1 MRIKKIVNMFEK
13 GNVCVVGLKGT
24 GKDVL
29 FGNVVA
35 RRKIPYISNTYY
47 SKGLIPF
54 RYEDLAVAGNNY
66 KAFVNNKLS
75 HYDFPF
81 ADGTDVYLADA
92 GVYFPAQYC
101 NELNRDFKEMPTY
114 QALSRHLGE
123 SNFHVNVQNLNRVW
137 DKIREQSD
145 TYIMCRKC
153 KFLFGKVVFMKITL
167 YEKYD
172 SCVNRVQPWKVKLPF
187 FASKEMRLSCDIAR
201 QQYANAHGRVEN
213 RFLLFWNKS
222 KHDTRVFKEMMHNA

>member
-1 MRIKKIVNMFEK
+1 MRLKKIIKLFEK

-35 RRKIPYISNTYY
+35 RRNKPYISNTYY
-47 SKGLIPF
+47 CKGLIPF
-54 RYEDLAVAGNNY
+54 RYSDLAVAGNNY
-66 KAFVNNKLS
+66 KGFIDNKLK

-101 NELNRDFKEMPTY
+101 NELNREFKEMPTY

-145 TYIMCRKC
+145 TYIQCRGC
-153 KFLFGKVVFMKITL
+153 KVLFGKIVIQRITL
-167 YEKYD
+167 YDKYA
-172 SCVNRVQPWKVKLPF
+172 SCVDRVKPWKIKLPL

-201 QQYANAHGRVEN
+201 QQYENTHGKVKSAWLIYR
-213 RFLLFWNKS
+213 NKS
-222 KHDTRVFKEMMHNA
+222 KHNTRVFKEMMSDA